1 MSTRMNRRLLAAGTA
16 AAALAIFAAPMPAFA
31 QQRAFEF
38 NIPVQ
43 DLGTA
48 LRALARASGEQ
59 VIFRGSAVRGRR
71 SSPVVGTHAV
81 DEALRIM
88 LQGTGLG
95 ASRSRR
101 GILVVSAV
109 VGQVDSPASG
119 EAIAG
124 GAAAERG
131 SAEEQ
136 TIVVTGS
143 NIRGAPP
150 TSPVL
155 TLSRRDIDRTGA
167 TSIDQLMQTVPQNTQ
182 SGVNQE
188 NFLASVVDQDG
199 SELGSGIDLRGLGQ
213 RATLVLLNGRRLAPG
228 GAGTYV
234 DVSQIPIGALQRVE
248 ILTDGASAIYGSD
261 AVGGVVN
268 FILRDRYQGFES
280 AIQAGTSTQ
289 GGGDRL
295 LLSQTAGHD
304 WGSGNAMLAYE
315 FRLENEIFAGDRPF
329 TIGLPAGTSLWPR
342 ERRHSLLGTLEQD
355 LAPRLHLGVTA
366 TYSTGTTRRTY
377 FNSQSPFPLGLDG
390 DAQTLTLSGQ
400 LSYTLPNDWLVRL
413 DGNYARSDSFQRQTR
428 SDNGDIVSERDFKN
442 VIYETGLRVDGG
454 IVDLPAGPVR
464 LAFGAQHRW
473 EENRDIFGSSFLPTL
488 VRPAER
494 RVRSVFGELLIPLF
508 SASNRLPGLER
519 LQLSAAGRFDSYSGT
534 GSNFDP
540 KIGILWTPVRGLNL
554 RASYSTSFRAPLLSE
569 VKGIYT
575 ALIYPS
581 LYFYRDPASAPPGE
595 IVTVLQGDDPGMRP
609 ETSRSWTF
617 GADWS
622 PPFARGLNLTFN
634 YYSIRYENRIAL
646 PFSVLG
652 VIGDPTYA
660 PFVDVGPSAADV
672 ALILGNALSVSDFSG
687 PGFTDGGA
695 TAADVD
701 IVVDTRV
708 TNTALT
714 RTSGFDLGAHYSFEA
729 GEHSFTI
736 DANVVHILRF
746 EDRFLPGSPL
756 VSSLARPYR
765 PLDWR
770 GRGGL
775 SWNRGGW
782 SGSLFVNHADS
793 YIDDRR
799 PAVAR
804 VGAHTTVDANLTYLF
819 GGEGASWLRNTR
831 IALFVE
837 NLFDNDPPFL
847 ALDPARMTGLGYDPV
862 NASGRGRFISLQ
874 VRKTW

>member
-1 MSTRMNRRLLAAGTA
+1 MRIRTL
-16 AAALAIFAAPMPAFA
+16 AAALASSACIVALATPAGAQERAFDIPAGSLRAALDAFA
-31 QQRAFEF
+31 RQSGRPIIYRAEDVRDARS
-38 NIPVQ
+38 PGYR
-43 DLGTA
+43 GTASPDAA
-48 LRALARASGEQ
+48 LRAILGGTGFSGRTDSSGAIAI
-59 VIFRGSAVRGRR
+59 VR
-71 SSPVVGTHAV
+71 SSA
-81 DEALRIM
+81 A
-88 LQGTGLG
+88 Q
-95 ASRSRR
+95 
-101 GILVVSAV
+101 
-109 VGQVDSPASG
+109 G
-119 EAIAG
+119 EAGAG
-124 GAAAERG
+124 SAAAESG

-136 TIVVTGS
+136 AIVVTGT

-150 TSPVL
+150 TSPVI

-167 TSIDQLMQTVPQNTQ
+167 TSVDQLMRTVPQNSQ

-188 NFLASVVDQDG
+188 NFLASVDGQDG
-199 SELGSGIDLRGLGQ
+199 SELGAGLDLRGLGQ

-234 DVSQIPIGALQRVE
+234 DVSQIPIGALERVE

-268 FILRDRYQGFES
+268 FILRDHYQGFETS
-280 AIQAGTSTQ
+280 IQAGTATQ

-315 FRLENEIFAGDRPF
+315 FRLDNEIFASDRPF
-329 TIGLPAGTSLWPR
+329 TIGLPANTSLWPR
-342 ERRHSLLGTLEQD
+342 ERRHSLLATLEQD
-355 LAPRLHLGVTA
+355 LAPRLHLGA
-366 TYSTGTTRRTY
+366 TGTFSTGTTRRTY
-377 FNSQSPFPLGLDG
+377 FSSLSPLPVGLDG
-390 DAQTLTLSGQ
+390 DAQTMTLSGQ
-400 LSYTLPNDWLVRL
+400 LRYLLPNDWLVRL

-442 VIYETGLRVDGG
+442 VIYEMGVRIDGR
-454 IVDLPAGPVR
+454 ILDLPAGPVR
-464 LAFGAQHRW
+464 LALGAQHRW
-473 EENRDIFGSSFLPTL
+473 EENRDTFGSSVFATT

-494 RVRSVFGELLIPLF
+494 RVGSLFGELLIPLF

-519 LQLSAAGRFDSYSGT
+519 LQLSAAGRFDSYSRT

-540 KIGILWTPVRGLNL
+540 KLGILWSPVRGLNF

-569 VKGIYT
+569 VNGVYT
-575 ALIYPS
+575 ANIYPS
-581 LYFYRDPASAPPGE
+581 LYFYQNPADAPAGE
-595 IVTVLQGDDPGMRP
+595 IVAVLQGDDPDIRP

-622 PPFARGLNLTFN
+622 PPFAPGLNLTFN
-634 YYSIRYENRIAL
+634 YYSIQYRNRIAL
-646 PFSVLG
+646 PFAVLG
-652 VIGDPTYA
+652 VIDDPTYA
-660 PFVDVGPSAADV
+660 TFVDVGPSAAEV
-672 ALILGNALSVSDFSG
+672 ALILGNALAVSDFSG

-701 IVVDTRV
+701 IVLDTRV

-714 RTSGFDLGAHYSFEA
+714 RTSGFDLGAHYAFEA
-729 GEHSFTI
+729 GGHSFAI
-736 DANVVHILRF
+736 DANVNHIIRF
-746 EDRFLPGSPL
+746 EDRFLSGSPL

-765 PLDWR
+765 PLAWR
-770 GRGGL
+770 GRGGV
-775 SWNRGGW
+775 SWSRGGW

-799 PAVAR
+799 PAAVR
-804 VGAHTTVDANLTYLF
+804 VSAHTTADANLAYLF
-819 GGEGASWLRNTR
+819 GAEGASWLRNMR

-837 NLFDNDPPFL
+837 NLFDNDPPYL
-847 ALDPARMTGLGYDPV
+847 ALDAGRTTGLGYDPV